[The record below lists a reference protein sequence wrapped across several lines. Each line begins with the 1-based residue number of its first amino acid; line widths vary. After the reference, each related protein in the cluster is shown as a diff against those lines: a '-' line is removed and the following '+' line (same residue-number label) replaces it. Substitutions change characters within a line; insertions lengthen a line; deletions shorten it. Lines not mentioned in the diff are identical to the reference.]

1 VQWSDQGRARSFG
14 SVAEDYD
21 RFRPTYPAALIDDL
35 VGGGTPVVLDIG
47 CGTGKASELFAA
59 RGCRVLGVEPDAR
72 MAGVARRKG
81 IEVEVSPFE
90 SWEIGG
96 RRFDLAV
103 SAQAWHWMDPDAAPV
118 KAADALAPG
127 GRLALFWNI
136 GRHDPEVRAAL
147 KTAYDREAPSL
158 ADHTTALGILPD
170 EGEGRV
176 DQLMRSG
183 CFEAPEVRS
192 YPWDATYSRDAWL
205 DYIGTVSDHL
215 RLPAEQREALLRAL
229 ATVIDGLGGSLTFHF
244 TCALVLATRRQR
256 VLLRDR

>member
-1 VQWSDQGRARSFG
+1 MQWTDQARARSFG

-21 RFRPTYPAALIDDL
+21 RARPTYPAALIDDL
-35 VGGGTPVVLDIG
+35 VAGATPAVLDIG

-59 RGCRVLGVEPDAR
+59 RGCRVLGVEPDPR

-90 SWEIGG
+90 SWDTAG

-118 KAADALAPG
+118 KAAEALMPG

-136 GRHDPEVRAAL
+136 GRHDAKVRDVL
-147 KTAYDREAPSL
+147 KAVYDREAPSL

-170 EGEGRV
+170 EGEGRI
-176 DQLMRSG
+176 DQLLRSG
-183 CFEAPEVRS
+183 RFEAPEARA

-205 DYIGTVSDHL
+205 DYLGTISDHL
-215 RLPAEQREALLRAL
+215 RLPPDQRETLLRAI
-229 ATVIDGLGGSLTFHF
+229 AAVIDDLGGSVTFHF
-244 TCALVLATRRQR
+244 TCALVLATRRQPPW
-256 VLLRDR
+256 